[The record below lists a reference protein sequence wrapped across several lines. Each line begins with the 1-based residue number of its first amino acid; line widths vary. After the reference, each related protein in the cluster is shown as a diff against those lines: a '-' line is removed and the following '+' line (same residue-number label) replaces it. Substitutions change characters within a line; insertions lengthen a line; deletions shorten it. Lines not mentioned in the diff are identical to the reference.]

1 MKTIKKK
8 RRVSVC
14 GILITLAVML
24 VCHSTA
30 YALEED
36 EAVRILIQNE
46 SLFESNTIGGN
57 ILRYIGWGVTKGL
70 AAVGKAAAGLYDTC
84 FGFVDFTTFPEVCD
98 FIEKWK
104 PVFIALVC
112 LSLLFIG
119 ILLCVGWEKKPKIA
133 INLLIAVTVVT
144 SSTWVIGQMNSLIS
158 SGVRNEILEG
168 EGGTSIV
175 YNVVGT
181 NIHDLVYLDQSFG
194 LENLN
199 RKKKAEKVYKKF
211 TEEQFQ
217 NISIN
222 ETVEPDEVSEEAEK
236 IMANGIQSEFSNG
249 GGIKYSLDELYDG
262 VAWTDLLNE
271 YYYRYT
277 VDWGAMWMEL
287 LSLAIIYLF
296 MSYKVIRCLFEI
308 VVHQLLAYL
317 YSANLN
323 NNQKILKIL
332 DSLKDSYILLLMT
345 TVMIKC
351 YLLACRY
358 ITSWEISGL
367 SKGFILLFLA
377 FAVIDGPNLVQKLT
391 GSDMGASD
399 GMGKM
404 MSLFYGSQMAGGAVR
419 AAGGAVRFGA
429 GAVKGGIQNGKELY
443 QKVKNHLGREDGAGE
458 AMEGMAAG
466 MAGDSP
472 GGTDSAGSGGSGGRE
487 GRMNPGQK
495 DTGGDR
501 TGAVPDAA
509 GAMAA
514 GSMADGTAESS
525 GPGVDPS
532 GQGENDPSGQA
543 GENKGFS
550 STPDNKKM
558 SPGQGQNRMDQIG
571 KGMQSKQDAL
581 NGRQAGGGKEDPIQ
595 RKMGT
600 MERDVSGMS
609 GSGGM
614 GLDMYSSPSGQ
625 PLGTGGHILKEPD
638 VSSLSDNPA
647 GNRMPDLGQT
657 GKGKRRNLALEEN
670 GGGKK

>member
-1 MKTIKKK
+1 MKRIKKK

-30 YALEED
+30 YALEEN

-236 IMANGIQSEFSNG
+236 IMANGIQSEFSDG

-351 YLLACRY
+351 YLLACQY

-443 QKVKNHLGREDGAGE
+443 QKAKNHLGREDGAGE
-458 AMEGMAAG
+458 AMEQMEAG
-466 MAGDSP
+466 MAGSGP
-472 GGTDSAGSGGSGGRE
+472 ETTAGGNGGTEGNGSGGNQNLDHGGSQENRMPE
-487 GRMNPGQK
+487 GENTGPGQERNGRQ
-495 DTGGDR
+495 DSEQTMEENRNG
-501 TGAVPDAA
+501 
-509 GAMAA
+509 
-514 GSMADGTAESS
+514 
-525 GPGVDPS
+525 S
-532 GQGENDPSGQA
+532 GQDEKGEDSLSVPPDGRNTTMSQGSG
-543 GENKGFS
+543 K
-550 STPDNKKM
+550 DH
-558 SPGQGQNRMDQIG
+558 MDQIG
-571 KGMQSKQDAL
+571 KGMPGREDAL
-581 NGRQAGGGKEDPIQ
+581 NGMQTGQGHGDPADHIG
-595 RKMGT
+595 RMMNS
-600 MERDVSGMS
+600 ME
-609 GSGGM
+609 
-614 GLDMYSSPSGQ
+614 Q
-625 PLGTGGHILKEPD
+625 D
-638 VSSLSDNPA
+638 VSSSLADGMNAGQQGELAGRPLDTGGSIFKDPA
-647 GNRMPDLGQT
+647 GSASLEGKTAGSGMPSGMERKKDSRETTLGENRN
-657 GKGKRRNLALEEN
+657 GKP
-670 GGGKK
+670 